1 MCGSYLCSVGLE
13 TLFREITIILL
24 FVFFYFIQEVCN
36 KFDPPLNFRFLYL
49 GDLDSILNVSY
60 KREKFRGVVF
70 FVLGLGRIASRDKRI
85 KDTY

>member
-1 MCGSYLCSVGLE
+1 MWIIFVQCRARDSLQGDYNNFINCIF
-13 TLFREITIILL
+13 LFK
-24 FVFFYFIQEVCN
+24 
-36 KFDPPLNFRFLYL
+36 KFATSLTPPLNFHFLYL
-49 GDLDSILNVSY
+49 GDLNSILNVSH

>member
-1 MCGSYLCSVGLE
+1 MQCRARDSLQGDYKNFINCI
-13 TLFREITIILL
+13 F
-24 FVFFYFIQEVCN
+24 FIQKVYN

-49 GDLDSILNVSY
+49 GDLYSIWNVSH

-85 KDTY
+85 KNTY